1 MLKKKILI
9 SLVIIQ
15 GLLIIAGII
24 AIIFGVFY
32 KMSNN
37 DNKTIIMNKNIGL
50 NDVYLINENQY
61 QQKLIKDNKAIFQ
74 IVDIEMNKV
83 LKEANE
89 ISQYAPR
96 ILSLTINPEKIGAL
110 IGPGGKNI
118 KKIIEDTECEV
129 NVDDDGLVSSPC
141 KHNTCRYKPI
151 KSTHTQFLLSHAKYF
166 YVSPF

>member
-37 DNKTIIMNKNIGL
+37 DNKTIIMNENIGL

-61 QQKLIKDNKAIFQ
+61 QQKLLIDNKAIFK
-74 IVDIEMNKV
+74 IVDIDTNKI
-83 LKEANE
+83 LKE
-89 ISQYAPR
+89 IV
-96 ILSLTINPEKIGAL
+96 IEK
-110 IGPGGKNI
+110 
-118 KKIIEDTECEV
+118 D
-129 NVDDDGLVSSPC
+129 
-141 KHNTCRYKPI
+141 
-151 KSTHTQFLLSHAKYF
+151 
-166 YVSPF
+166 

>member
-61 QQKLIKDNKAIFQ
+61 QQKLVKDNKAIFQ
-74 IVDIEMNKV
+74 IIDIETNEL
-83 LKEANE
+83 LKE
-89 ISQYAPR
+89 IV
-96 ILSLTINPEKIGAL
+96 IEK
-110 IGPGGKNI
+110 
-118 KKIIEDTECEV
+118 D
-129 NVDDDGLVSSPC
+129 
-141 KHNTCRYKPI
+141 
-151 KSTHTQFLLSHAKYF
+151 
-166 YVSPF
+166 

>member
-61 QQKLIKDNKAIFQ
+61 QQKL
-74 IVDIEMNKV
+74 
-83 LKEANE
+83 LK
-89 ISQYAPR
+89 I
-96 ILSLTINPEKIGAL
+96 TK
-110 IGPGGKNI
+110 
-118 KKIIEDTECEV
+118 
-129 NVDDDGLVSSPC
+129 
-141 KHNTCRYKPI
+141 
-151 KSTHTQFLLSHAKYF
+151 QFFKL
-166 YVSPF
+166 

>member
-15 GLLIIAGII
+15 GLLIILGII

-61 QQKLIKDNKAIFQ
+61 QQKLIKNNKAIFQ
-74 IVDIEMNKV
+74 IIDIETNKV
-83 LKEANE
+83 LKE
-89 ISQYAPR
+89 IV
-96 ILSLTINPEKIGAL
+96 IEK
-110 IGPGGKNI
+110 
-118 KKIIEDTECEV
+118 D
-129 NVDDDGLVSSPC
+129 
-141 KHNTCRYKPI
+141 
-151 KSTHTQFLLSHAKYF
+151 
-166 YVSPF
+166 

>member
-9 SLVIIQ
+9 SLVLIQ

-61 QQKLIKDNKAIFQ
+61 QQKLVKDNKAIFQ
-74 IVDIEMNKV
+74 IVDIETNKV
-83 LKEANE
+83 LKE
-89 ISQYAPR
+89 IV
-96 ILSLTINPEKIGAL
+96 IEK
-110 IGPGGKNI
+110 
-118 KKIIEDTECEV
+118 D
-129 NVDDDGLVSSPC
+129 
-141 KHNTCRYKPI
+141 
-151 KSTHTQFLLSHAKYF
+151 
-166 YVSPF
+166 

>member
-37 DNKTIIMNKNIGL
+37 DNKKIIMNKNIGL

-61 QQKLIKDNKAIFQ
+61 QQKLVKDKKAIFQ
-74 IVDIEMNKV
+74 IVDIETNKV
-83 LKEANE
+83 LKE
-89 ISQYAPR
+89 IV
-96 ILSLTINPEKIGAL
+96 IEK
-110 IGPGGKNI
+110 
-118 KKIIEDTECEV
+118 D
-129 NVDDDGLVSSPC
+129 
-141 KHNTCRYKPI
+141 
-151 KSTHTQFLLSHAKYF
+151 
-166 YVSPF
+166 

>member
-37 DNKTIIMNKNIGL
+37 DNKSIIINKNIDL

-61 QQKLIKDNKAIFQ
+61 QQKLVKDNKAIFQ
-74 IVDIEMNKV
+74 IIDIETKKV
-83 LKEANE
+83 LKE
-89 ISQYAPR
+89 I
-96 ILSLTINPEKIGAL
+96 
-110 IGPGGKNI
+110 
-118 KKIIEDTECEV
+118 IIEKD
-129 NVDDDGLVSSPC
+129 
-141 KHNTCRYKPI
+141 
-151 KSTHTQFLLSHAKYF
+151 
-166 YVSPF
+166 

>member
-61 QQKLIKDNKAIFQ
+61 QQKLVKVNKAIFQ
-74 IVDIEMNKV
+74 IIDIETNKV
-83 LKEANE
+83 LKE
-89 ISQYAPR
+89 IV
-96 ILSLTINPEKIGAL
+96 IEK
-110 IGPGGKNI
+110 
-118 KKIIEDTECEV
+118 D
-129 NVDDDGLVSSPC
+129 
-141 KHNTCRYKPI
+141 
-151 KSTHTQFLLSHAKYF
+151 
-166 YVSPF
+166 

>member
-37 DNKTIIMNKNIGL
+37 NNKTIIMNKNIGL

-61 QQKLIKDNKAIFQ
+61 QQKLIKNNKAIFQ
-74 IVDIEMNKV
+74 IIDIETNKV
-83 LKEANE
+83 LKE
-89 ISQYAPR
+89 IV
-96 ILSLTINPEKIGAL
+96 IEK
-110 IGPGGKNI
+110 
-118 KKIIEDTECEV
+118 D
-129 NVDDDGLVSSPC
+129 
-141 KHNTCRYKPI
+141 
-151 KSTHTQFLLSHAKYF
+151 
-166 YVSPF
+166 